1 MIQNLTPEEKEIL
14 RGSMKNKIKAGK
26 MRLKLK
32 QIAMG
37 VSPED
42 TPGMAEIR
50 CRAIK
55 EKRILEKLEE

>member
-14 RGSMKNKIKAGK
+14 RGAIKNKIKAGK
-26 MRLKLK
+26 VRLRLK
-32 QIAMG
+32 QITNGM
-37 VSPED
+37 PLDD